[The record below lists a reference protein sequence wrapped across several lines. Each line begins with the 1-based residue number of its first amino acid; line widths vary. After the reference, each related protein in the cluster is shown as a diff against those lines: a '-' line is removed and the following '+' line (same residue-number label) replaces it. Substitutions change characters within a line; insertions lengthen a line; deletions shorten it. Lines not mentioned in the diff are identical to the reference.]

1 MSASDPGSK
10 MKVEVLKSLSQPTRL
25 AILDLLQSG
34 EKSVGQIVEATG
46 RSHNLVS
53 QSLSRLRRYGLV
65 RVRKHGRFAIYSLA
79 SPRIGS
85 LLELADELMVDIARD
100 NYRLVSP

>member
-1 MSASDPGSK
+1 MNASNPGSK
-10 MKVEVLKSLSQPTRL
+10 MKVEVFKSLSQPTRL

-79 SPRIGS
+79 SPGIVS

>member
-1 MSASDPGSK
+1 MNASDPGSK
-10 MKVEVLKSLSQPTRL
+10 MKVEFFKSLSQPTRL

-34 EKSVGQIVEATG
+34 ERSVGQIVEATG

-53 QSLSRLRRYGLV
+53 QSLSRLRRHGLV

-85 LLELADELMVDIARD
+85 LLELVDELMVDIARD